1 MYYLK
6 LGKKLGQNTA
16 YSMVD
21 GNGTETSSN
30 DQDDRVVCR
39 QACILQTRKPISCQ
53 QLFTDRRTGEHRFV
67 FWKVV

>member
-30 DQDDRVVCR
+30 DQDDRAVCR
-39 QACILQTRKPISCQ
+39 QVLHTADQKADLLSAA
-53 QLFTDRRTGEHRFV
+53 LHG
-67 FWKVV
+67 